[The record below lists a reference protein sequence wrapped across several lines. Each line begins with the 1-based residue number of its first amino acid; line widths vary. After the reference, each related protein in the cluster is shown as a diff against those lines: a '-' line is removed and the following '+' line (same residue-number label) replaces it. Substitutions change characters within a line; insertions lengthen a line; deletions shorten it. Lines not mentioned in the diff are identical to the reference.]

1 MPELEI
7 QPFSDDHLE
16 PAAELLSERHRRHRE
31 TEPLLPE
38 LSDPLAAVEAD
49 WRADDASGVFASRGG
64 EPVGYL
70 IAAPAA
76 MAGTSWMRV
85 WIGGQ
90 AIRGDRE
97 PMRDLYAAAA
107 QRWVDEG
114 HTRHA
119 VFAPSHDAEL
129 VDAWFRLSFGASA
142 IFAIRETGAEEGFD
156 GGVTIRPGTPD
167 DFPDAAR
174 LEIAM
179 SESMVPAPSFSGIV
193 TQSHDEVL
201 AEWREDGDSDD
212 YEFSCRGARWAHRR
226 SARSSTTGR
235 CDPARARGLAR
246 PERAAF
252 RRSRRPARG
261 ARLGCWA
268 RPDRRR
274 LRVGPTSRATRSPS
288 TTGARRT
295 CSRRASGRRV
305 GSAGP
310 SSGSTARSLD
320 PPAAGVR
327 LEARPR
333 RSR

>member
-70 IAAPAA
+70 IAAPTA

-85 WIGGQ
+85 WIAGQ
-90 AIRGDRE
+90 AIKGDRE

-142 IFAIRETGAEEGFD
+142 IFAIRETGPEEDFD
-156 GGVTIRPGTPD
+156 ASVTIRPGTPD
-167 DFPDAAR
+167 DLPETAR

-179 SESMVPAPSFSGIV
+179 SEAMVPAPSFSGIV

-201 AEWREDGDSDD
+201 AEWQEDGDIDD
-212 YEFSCRGARWAHRR
+212 YELFVAERDGRIVGHTLLFRRPPDLRVPEGSIDLARASTEPEARGTGVGRAMTAHVLRWAHEKGYPVMTADWRMTNLYASRFWPKRGFRPTFLRLYR
-226 SARSSTTGR
+226 SI
-235 CDPARARGLAR
+235 P
-246 PERAAF
+246 
-252 RRSRRPARG
+252 
-261 ARLGCWA
+261 
-268 RPDRRR
+268 
-274 LRVGPTSRATRSPS
+274 
-288 TTGARRT
+288 
-295 CSRRASGRRV
+295 
-305 GSAGP
+305 
-310 SSGSTARSLD
+310 
-320 PPAAGVR
+320 
-327 LEARPR
+327 
-333 RSR
+333 